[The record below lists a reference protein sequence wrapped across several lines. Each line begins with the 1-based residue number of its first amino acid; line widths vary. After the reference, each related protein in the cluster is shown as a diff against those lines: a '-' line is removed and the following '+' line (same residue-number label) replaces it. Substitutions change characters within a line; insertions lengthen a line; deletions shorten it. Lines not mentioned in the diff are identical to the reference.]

1 MKKLRRSYHK
11 RVTLQSRV
19 LRYMRISRS
28 MSLRAAATSLG
39 LSNSAICQYEQ
50 GRMDVSSERVL
61 ELVRLYGYSDAE
73 FREFMAGKQIPILS
87 IKDECVQLL
96 DRIDEAKLR
105 TVHAVLL
112 GFTN

>member
-1 MKKLRRSYHK
+1 MKKLKRSYQK
-11 RVTLQSRV
+11 QITLQSKI

-28 MSLRAAATSLG
+28 MSLRAAATALR

-61 ELVRLYGYSDAE
+61 ELVRLYGYSDTE
-73 FREFMAGKQIPILS
+73 FHEFMAGKPIPILS

-96 DRIDEAKLR
+96 DRIDETKLR

-112 GFTN
+112 GFTT